1 MTYNSVV
8 REEKNESPECVQRP
22 SSLSHSSSHRH
33 WTHHYCQHQ
42 SSWWVTIITIR
53 AKQKYSG
60 LMVSIQHHGFPFFFF
75 FFNASILLIL
85 LSHNSKYCTVVF
97 CMYTLYYILYNIVY
111 FAHIYTYILPC
122 RSIYTN
128 LHILYSIFNLRNSQE
143 LLGENIIITLLFDFT
158 TQPLHK
164 PQPTII

>member
-1 MTYNSVV
+1 MNPRSVSNAHLHYLILHHTDTELIIIV
-8 REEKNESPECVQRP
+8 SISHHGESPLLP
-22 SSLSHSSSHRH
+22 SEPSKNIRD
-33 WTHHYCQHQ
+33 
-42 SSWWVTIITIR
+42 SWWVSSI
-53 AKQKYSG
+53 
-60 LMVSIQHHGFPFFFF
+60 MVFLFFFF